1 MFNIAMYESGNTC
14 NSEEL
19 VKGRS
24 APEVGNARKRKYFCV
39 TSVDGKHPLSLN
51 VRHFLQQNG
60 LWISTNSLLNIHET
74 RKCRNA
80 PCEIGK
86 KTYTYTHAR
95 VLFLESHNKKPRTGA
110 VTLRS

>member
-19 VKGRS
+19 VKGKS

-51 VRHFLQQNG
+51 VRRESVLG
-60 LWISTNSLLNIHET
+60 AMLL
-74 RKCRNA
+74 
-80 PCEIGK
+80 
-86 KTYTYTHAR
+86 
-95 VLFLESHNKKPRTGA
+95 LFSPILA
-110 VTLRS
+110 